1 MKTFLRILLFIAT
14 LLLFLLGA
22 GVIALKLGIQIDN
35 FRLSNIEV
43 EQLDLQWNDRLQ
55 AKVGSVTVHPS
66 HKASDGKFDIKQ
78 VRNALHILELLE
90 NGFSTIHVEKI
101 QAGPLTASLDYH
113 HADGGKIT
121 ASSALFSLD
130 AILTRTGDTLVA
142 DISRL
147 VADEYKSLSLIHI
160 SEPTRPTT

>member
-55 AKVGSVTVHPS
+55 AKVGSVTVHP
-66 HKASDGKFDIKQ
+66 
-78 VRNALHILELLE
+78 
-90 NGFSTIHVEKI
+90 T
-101 QAGPLTASLDYH
+101 
-113 HADGGKIT
+113 
-121 ASSALFSLD
+121 
-130 AILTRTGDTLVA
+130 
-142 DISRL
+142 
-147 VADEYKSLSLIHI
+147 
-160 SEPTRPTT
+160 